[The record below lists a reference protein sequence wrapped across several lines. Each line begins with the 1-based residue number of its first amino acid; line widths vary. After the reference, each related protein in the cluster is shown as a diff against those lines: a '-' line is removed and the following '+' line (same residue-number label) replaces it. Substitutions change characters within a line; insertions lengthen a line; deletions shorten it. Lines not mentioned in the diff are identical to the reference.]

1 MIKILF
7 VEDDDTTREV
17 VTSYLNEKGYEVEGY
32 SDGKSALDAFE
43 SNQYDCIILDIM
55 VPKVN
60 GLDILRKIRSSS
72 QTPVLMLTALE
83 DEISQVNS
91 FEAAADDYITK
102 PFSLTILEKRIE
114 ALLRR
119 SKIAKNTIW
128 QYQNS
133 VVDFDAYTAFLN
145 QIEVD
150 IKPKEIKVLELL
162 IKHENQV
169 LTRQQI
175 LENIWHDEAPFDR
188 VIDVYI
194 KNLRKK
200 LELDCIKTVKGIGY
214 KLEIPK

>member
-1 MIKILF
+1 MIKILL

-17 VTSYLNEKGYEVEGY
+17 VASYLKEKNYDVESYG
-32 SDGKSALDAFE
+32 DGKSALNAFKTRP
-43 SNQYDCIILDIM
+43 YDCIILDIM
-55 VPKVN
+55 LPEVN
-60 GLDILRKIRSSS
+60 GLDISS

-83 DEISQVNS
+83 DEISQVSS

-102 PFSLTILEKRIE
+102 QFSLRILEKRIE
-114 ALLRR
+114 ALLTR
-119 SKIAKNTIW
+119 SHITHNTIW
-128 QYQNS
+128 QYRNS
-133 VVDFDAYTAFLN
+133 VVDFDAFTASLN
-145 QIEVD
+145 SVEVD

-162 IKHENQV
+162 IKNENQV

-175 LENIWHDEAPFDR
+175 LENIWQDDAPYDR

-214 KLEIPK
+214 KLEIEK

>member
-1 MIKILF
+1 MIKILL

-17 VTSYLNEKGYEVEGY
+17 VASYLKEKNYDVESYG
-32 SDGKSALDAFE
+32 DGKSALNAFKTRP
-43 SNQYDCIILDIM
+43 YDCIILDIM
-55 VPKVN
+55 LPEVN
-60 GLDILRKIRSSS
+60 GLDISS

-83 DEISQVNS
+83 DEISQVSS

-102 PFSLTILEKRIE
+102 PFSLRILEKRIE

-119 SKIAKNTIW
+119 SHITHNTIW
-128 QYQNS
+128 QYRNS
-133 VVDFDAYTAFLN
+133 VVDFDAFTASLN
-145 QIEVD
+145 SVEVD

-162 IKHENQV
+162 IKNENQV

-175 LENIWHDEAPFDR
+175 LENIWQDDAPYDR

-214 KLEIPK
+214 KLEIEK